1 MRFCGCSYAYIV
13 ALGYITV
20 VNKNNN
26 NDNENRKLAF
36 ENNASFTTCL
46 SKVNGI
52 LIDNVDLDDVMP
64 IYNFLDYSNNQEKTT
79 GSLWNYYR
87 DQPKYD
93 AVGNG
98 NAKMAISL
106 TDSKSFNYETKIT
119 GELNAGENRNNDI
132 KIIVPSKHLNNFW
145 RMLNISMINC

>member
-1 MRFCGCSYAYIV
+1 MRFCGYSYAYIV

-64 IYNFLDYSNNQEKTT
+64 IYNFLDYSSNHEKTT

-106 TDSKSFNYETKIT
+106 TDSKSFNYETIIT

>member
-1 MRFCGCSYAYIV
+1 MRFCGYSYAYIV

-64 IYNFLDYSNNQEKTT
+64 IYNFLDYSNNHEKKT

-106 TDSKSFNYETKIT
+106 TDSKSFNYETIIT

>member
-26 NDNENRKLAF
+26 NDNENRKLTF

-64 IYNFLDYSNNQEKTT
+64 IYNFLDYSNNHKKTT

>member
-1 MRFCGCSYAYIV
+1 MRFCGYSYAYIV

-64 IYNFLDYSNNQEKTT
+64 IYNFLDYSNNHEKTT

-106 TDSKSFNYETKIT
+106 TDSKSFNYETIIT

>member
-1 MRFCGCSYAYIV
+1 MRFCGYSYAYIV

-26 NDNENRKLAF
+26 NENENRKLAF

-64 IYNFLDYSNNQEKTT
+64 IYNFLDYSNNHEKKKK
-79 GSLWNYYR
+79 G
-87 DQPKYD
+87 
-93 AVGNG
+93 VCG
-98 NAKMAISL
+98 I
-106 TDSKSFNYETKIT
+106 
-119 GELNAGENRNNDI
+119 
-132 KIIVPSKHLNNFW
+132 
-145 RMLNISMINC
+145 NIEINQNMMQ